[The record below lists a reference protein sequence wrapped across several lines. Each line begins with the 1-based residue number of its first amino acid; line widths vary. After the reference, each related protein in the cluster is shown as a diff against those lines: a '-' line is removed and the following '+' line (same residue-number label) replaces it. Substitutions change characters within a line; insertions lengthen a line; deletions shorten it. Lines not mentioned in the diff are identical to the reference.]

1 MDLNGVMIKGKKK
14 EELSMDSI
22 LSKVSDF
29 QIYSHYMP
37 YKDWEL
43 NQVTNSPFCE
53 DKNPSFLIGNK
64 FGGITHVAFND
75 PHKRGDCFSFVKQ
88 LFNLSSL
95 NDVLEKIDFD
105 LGLGIRGIEKDYKSE
120 VSKYEQPITTKRN
133 TLIQVVSRKFTK
145 EELQY
150 WNEYHQDITDLRD
163 NDIYSIKS
171 LYLNKKK
178 FPLKETE
185 IRFGY
190 YHEGG
195 YWKIYFPFAKNKK
208 FKWIGN
214 VPLQTSWGLNNLNK
228 DHNSLIAKSRKD
240 YMVCRKVIPYVCGV
254 QNESLA
260 AFSEEF
266 VQELKANSKVVY
278 YGSDSDVPG
287 KKASYAITQAF
298 GFKHI
303 NPEDRLLPDCNDFA
317 CWGKTEGLGKLKEHF
332 IKKGLYD

>member
-1 MDLNGVMIKGKKK
+1 MAIKGTRRQ
-14 EELSMDSI
+14 ELTMDSI
-22 LSKVSDF
+22 LSKISEFD
-29 QIYSHYMP
+29 IYKHFFGNF
-37 YKDWEL
+37 EL
-43 NQVTNSPFCE
+43 NEVTCNHLRGE
-53 DKNPSFLIGNK
+53 KNDSFIIGNK
-64 FGGITHVAFND
+64 FGHISHFDFGDTYWRGDAFNL
-75 PHKRGDCFSFVKQ
+75 VKQ
-88 LFNLSSL
+88 INRCDLDTALRI
-95 NDVLEKIDFD
+95 IDREF
-105 LGLGIRGIEKDYKSE
+105 GLGFTDAPIKDYKE
-120 VSKYEQPITTKRN
+120 ETAKYEQPIVTKRN

-163 NDIYSIKS
+163 NDIYSIKA
-171 LYLNKKK
+171 LYLNKKR
-178 FPLKETE
+178 FPLKETDV
-185 IRFGY
+185 RFGY

-214 VPLQTSWGLNNLNK
+214 VPLHTSWGLNNLNK

-240 YMVCRKVIPYVCGV
+240 YMVCRKVFPYVCGV